1 MTNWLSWLKSALFT
15 GQGFAP
21 AEKFGIDL
29 GEFFQA
35 LPKLLIG
42 HHRLLAIVALGWGF
56 EQELQNVAQRDGIS
70 VEELKKSPD
79 FDPYF
84 NLKVVLVEEG
94 GQLKVG
100 YFEFLPPSI
109 MD

>member
-1 MTNWLSWLKSALFT
+1 MSRSR
-15 GQGFAP
+15 GFANSSMEVMP
-21 AEKFGIDL
+21 REIKCA
-29 GEFFQA
+29 A
-35 LPKLLIG
+35 KL
-42 HHRLLAIVALGWGF
+42 
-56 EQELQNVAQRDGIS
+56 S
-70 VEELKKSPD
+70 KSPD

>member
-1 MTNWLSWLKSALFT
+1 M
-15 GQGFAP
+15 
-21 AEKFGIDL
+21 
-29 GEFFQA
+29 
-35 LPKLLIG
+35 
-42 HHRLLAIVALGWGF
+42 
-56 EQELQNVAQRDGIS
+56 AQQQGIS
-70 VEELKKSPD
+70 VEELKKDED
-79 FDPYF
+79 FDPYC